1 MYSCSAMCFIFQ
13 CMHAHDQCPLFCRRC
28 LYVAVL
34 VHFLSLLLA
43 GIGVFAALFANHSK
57 RDVSTT
63 LSAGIY
69 LILTATAGP
78 YVVFKPEFVGKLKQC
93 WWKFLIIGFADFYSI
108 YLQTLA
114 FNYTSMSSTQ
124 VAIF

>member
-1 MYSCSAMCFIFQ
+1 MYI
-13 CMHAHDQCPLFCRRC
+13 
-28 LYVAVL
+28 AVL
-34 VHFLSLLLA
+34 VHFLSLLLT
-43 GIGVFAALFANHSK
+43 GIGVFATLFASHTK

-78 YVVFKPEFVGKLKQC
+78 YVVFQPGFIGKLKQC

-114 FNYTSMSSTQ
+114 FNYTSISSTQ
-124 VAIF
+124 VNSSINIFQAFMYSACGEYM